1 MTALEYW
8 ITLANTQDIMV
19 VSGGRL
25 MRVIGISP
33 TVDFA
38 FKVLL
43 GSPEHVQVTLHFL
56 NAILG
61 DEHRITSVE
70 FLNPFLGKKRD
81 DDRLSILDILAT
93 DNLGRKLNIEI
104 QTSLPLGIRQ
114 RLAYYDA
121 RLYVDQLSESEKYHV
136 LRPAIVICVLTKTLF
151 SGRTDLHSDF
161 RLRDQAGDLFSDDL
175 QIHTL
180 ELTKLRVERE
190 NLGRT
195 TPVERWAYF
204 LLHAETMSGAE
215 VQELLREPEFVE
227 AAGVLEMI
235 NQTPEQLQAY
245 RARRKFQMDEI
256 ARLDYARSEGLEE
269 GEQKGRQEGEQKGRQ
284 EGLEKGELIGQIGV
298 LQSIF
303 GVSTPTREELLVSN
317 IPELTAIVRQLQQ
330 QLTRRNL

>member
-1 MTALEYW
+1 M
-8 ITLANTQDIMV
+8 
-19 VSGGRL
+19 
-25 MRVIGISP
+25 
-33 TVDFA
+33 
-38 FKVLL
+38 
-43 GSPEHVQVTLHFL
+43 
-56 NAILG
+56 
-61 DEHRITSVE
+61 
-70 FLNPFLGKKRD
+70 
-81 DDRLSILDILAT
+81 
-93 DNLGRKLNIEI
+93 
-104 QTSLPLGIRQ
+104 
-114 RLAYYDA
+114 
-121 RLYVDQLSESEKYHV
+121 
-136 LRPAIVICVLTKTLF
+136 
-151 SGRTDLHSDF
+151 
-161 RLRDQAGDLFSDDL
+161 GDLFSDDL

-195 TPVERWAYF
+195 TPAERWAYF

-269 GEQKGRQEGEQKGRQ
+269 GEQKGEQK
-284 EGLEKGELIGQIGV
+284 GLEKGELIGQIGV
-298 LQSIF
+298 LQSIL

>member
-1 MTALEYW
+1 M
-8 ITLANTQDIMV
+8 
-19 VSGGRL
+19 
-25 MRVIGISP
+25 
-33 TVDFA
+33 
-38 FKVLL
+38 
-43 GSPEHVQVTLHFL
+43 
-56 NAILG
+56 
-61 DEHRITSVE
+61 
-70 FLNPFLGKKRD
+70 
-81 DDRLSILDILAT
+81 
-93 DNLGRKLNIEI
+93 
-104 QTSLPLGIRQ
+104 
-114 RLAYYDA
+114 
-121 RLYVDQLSESEKYHV
+121 
-136 LRPAIVICVLTKTLF
+136 
-151 SGRTDLHSDF
+151 
-161 RLRDQAGDLFSDDL
+161 GDLFSDDL

-195 TPVERWAYF
+195 TPAERWAYF

-235 NQTPEQLQAY
+235 NQTPAQLQAY

-269 GEQKGRQEGEQKGRQ
+269 GEQK
-284 EGLEKGELIGQIGV
+284 GLEKGELIGQIGV

>member
-1 MTALEYW
+1 M
-8 ITLANTQDIMV
+8 
-19 VSGGRL
+19 
-25 MRVIGISP
+25 
-33 TVDFA
+33 
-38 FKVLL
+38 
-43 GSPEHVQVTLHFL
+43 
-56 NAILG
+56 
-61 DEHRITSVE
+61 
-70 FLNPFLGKKRD
+70 
-81 DDRLSILDILAT
+81 
-93 DNLGRKLNIEI
+93 
-104 QTSLPLGIRQ
+104 
-114 RLAYYDA
+114 
-121 RLYVDQLSESEKYHV
+121 
-136 LRPAIVICVLTKTLF
+136 
-151 SGRTDLHSDF
+151 
-161 RLRDQAGDLFSDDL
+161 GDLFSDDL

-190 NLGRT
+190 NLRRT
-195 TPVERWAYF
+195 TPAERWAYF

-269 GEQKGRQEGEQKGRQ
+269 GEQKGLEK
-284 EGLEKGELIGQIGV
+284 GLEKGELIGQIGV

>member
-1 MTALEYW
+1 M
-8 ITLANTQDIMV
+8 
-19 VSGGRL
+19 
-25 MRVIGISP
+25 
-33 TVDFA
+33 
-38 FKVLL
+38 
-43 GSPEHVQVTLHFL
+43 
-56 NAILG
+56 
-61 DEHRITSVE
+61 
-70 FLNPFLGKKRD
+70 
-81 DDRLSILDILAT
+81 
-93 DNLGRKLNIEI
+93 
-104 QTSLPLGIRQ
+104 
-114 RLAYYDA
+114 
-121 RLYVDQLSESEKYHV
+121 
-136 LRPAIVICVLTKTLF
+136 
-151 SGRTDLHSDF
+151 
-161 RLRDQAGDLFSDDL
+161 GDLFSDDL

-195 TPVERWAYF
+195 TPAERWAYF

-235 NQTPEQLQAY
+235 NQTPAQLQAY

-269 GEQKGRQEGEQKGRQ
+269 GEQKGLEK
-284 EGLEKGELIGQIGV
+284 GLEKGELIGQIGV

>member
-1 MTALEYW
+1 M
-8 ITLANTQDIMV
+8 
-19 VSGGRL
+19 
-25 MRVIGISP
+25 
-33 TVDFA
+33 
-38 FKVLL
+38 
-43 GSPEHVQVTLHFL
+43 
-56 NAILG
+56 
-61 DEHRITSVE
+61 
-70 FLNPFLGKKRD
+70 
-81 DDRLSILDILAT
+81 
-93 DNLGRKLNIEI
+93 
-104 QTSLPLGIRQ
+104 
-114 RLAYYDA
+114 
-121 RLYVDQLSESEKYHV
+121 
-136 LRPAIVICVLTKTLF
+136 
-151 SGRTDLHSDF
+151 
-161 RLRDQAGDLFSDDL
+161 GDLFSDDL

-190 NLGRT
+190 NLRRT
-195 TPVERWAYF
+195 TPAERWAYF

-235 NQTPEQLQAY
+235 NQTPAQLQAY

-269 GEQKGRQEGEQKGRQ
+269 GEQKGRQEGEQKGRQEGRQ

>member
-1 MTALEYW
+1 M
-8 ITLANTQDIMV
+8 
-19 VSGGRL
+19 
-25 MRVIGISP
+25 
-33 TVDFA
+33 
-38 FKVLL
+38 
-43 GSPEHVQVTLHFL
+43 
-56 NAILG
+56 
-61 DEHRITSVE
+61 
-70 FLNPFLGKKRD
+70 
-81 DDRLSILDILAT
+81 
-93 DNLGRKLNIEI
+93 
-104 QTSLPLGIRQ
+104 
-114 RLAYYDA
+114 
-121 RLYVDQLSESEKYHV
+121 
-136 LRPAIVICVLTKTLF
+136 
-151 SGRTDLHSDF
+151 
-161 RLRDQAGDLFSDDL
+161 GDLFSDDL

-190 NLGRT
+190 NLRRT
-195 TPVERWAYF
+195 TPAERWAYF

-235 NQTPEQLQAY
+235 NQTPAQLQAY

-269 GEQKGRQEGEQKGRQ
+269 GEQKGLEKGL
-284 EGLEKGELIGQIGV
+284 EKGIEKGLEKGELIGQIGV

>member
-1 MTALEYW
+1 M
-8 ITLANTQDIMV
+8 
-19 VSGGRL
+19 
-25 MRVIGISP
+25 
-33 TVDFA
+33 
-38 FKVLL
+38 
-43 GSPEHVQVTLHFL
+43 
-56 NAILG
+56 
-61 DEHRITSVE
+61 
-70 FLNPFLGKKRD
+70 
-81 DDRLSILDILAT
+81 
-93 DNLGRKLNIEI
+93 
-104 QTSLPLGIRQ
+104 
-114 RLAYYDA
+114 
-121 RLYVDQLSESEKYHV
+121 
-136 LRPAIVICVLTKTLF
+136 
-151 SGRTDLHSDF
+151 
-161 RLRDQAGDLFSDDL
+161 GDLFSDDL

-190 NLGRT
+190 NLRRT
-195 TPVERWAYF
+195 TPAERWAYF

-235 NQTPEQLQAY
+235 NQTPAQLQAY

-269 GEQKGRQEGEQKGRQ
+269 GEQK
-284 EGLEKGELIGQIGV
+284 GLEKGELIGQIGV

>member
-1 MTALEYW
+1 MADSKKCDDCT
-8 ITLANTQDIMV
+8 
-19 VSGGRL
+19 
-25 MRVIGISP
+25 RVL
-33 TVDFA
+33 V
-38 FKVLL
+38 
-43 GSPEHVQVTLHFL
+43 
-56 NAILG
+56 
-61 DEHRITSVE
+61 
-70 FLNPFLGKKRD
+70 
-81 DDRLSILDILAT
+81 
-93 DNLGRKLNIEI
+93 
-104 QTSLPLGIRQ
+104 
-114 RLAYYDA
+114 
-121 RLYVDQLSESEKYHV
+121 
-136 LRPAIVICVLTKTLF
+136 
-151 SGRTDLHSDF
+151 F

-190 NLGRT
+190 NLSRT
-195 TPVERWAYF
+195 TPAERWAYF

-227 AAGVLEMI
+227 TAGVLEMI

-269 GEQKGRQEGEQKGRQ
+269 GEQKGRQEGRQ

>member
-1 MTALEYW
+1 MG
-8 ITLANTQDIMV
+8 N
-19 VSGGRL
+19 
-25 MRVIGISP
+25 
-33 TVDFA
+33 
-38 FKVLL
+38 
-43 GSPEHVQVTLHFL
+43 
-56 NAILG
+56 
-61 DEHRITSVE
+61 
-70 FLNPFLGKKRD
+70 
-81 DDRLSILDILAT
+81 
-93 DNLGRKLNIEI
+93 
-104 QTSLPLGIRQ
+104 
-114 RLAYYDA
+114 
-121 RLYVDQLSESEKYHV
+121 
-136 LRPAIVICVLTKTLF
+136 
-151 SGRTDLHSDF
+151 
-161 RLRDQAGDLFSDDL
+161 LFSDDL

-195 TPVERWAYF
+195 TPAERWAYF

-235 NQTPEQLQAY
+235 NQTPAQLQAY

-269 GEQKGRQEGEQKGRQ
+269 GEQKG
-284 EGLEKGELIGQIGV
+284 LEEGELIGQIGV

>member
-1 MTALEYW
+1 M
-8 ITLANTQDIMV
+8 
-19 VSGGRL
+19 
-25 MRVIGISP
+25 
-33 TVDFA
+33 
-38 FKVLL
+38 
-43 GSPEHVQVTLHFL
+43 
-56 NAILG
+56 
-61 DEHRITSVE
+61 
-70 FLNPFLGKKRD
+70 
-81 DDRLSILDILAT
+81 
-93 DNLGRKLNIEI
+93 
-104 QTSLPLGIRQ
+104 
-114 RLAYYDA
+114 
-121 RLYVDQLSESEKYHV
+121 
-136 LRPAIVICVLTKTLF
+136 
-151 SGRTDLHSDF
+151 
-161 RLRDQAGDLFSDDL
+161 GDLFSDDL

-190 NLGRT
+190 NLRRT
-195 TPVERWAYF
+195 TPAERWAYF

-235 NQTPEQLQAY
+235 NQTPAQLQAY

-269 GEQKGRQEGEQKGRQ
+269 GEQKGLEK
-284 EGLEKGELIGQIGV
+284 GLEKGELIGQIGV